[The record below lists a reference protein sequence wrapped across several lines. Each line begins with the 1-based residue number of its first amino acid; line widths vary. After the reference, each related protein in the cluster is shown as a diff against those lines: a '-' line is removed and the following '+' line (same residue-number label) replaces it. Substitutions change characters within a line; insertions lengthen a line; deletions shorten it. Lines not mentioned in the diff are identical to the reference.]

1 MDQKKIN
8 LFIKNNQKLLNNSK
22 YDQKK
27 NIILIDRSR
36 YLQAIESSVVSVAL
50 ANSLNYN
57 LYVFT
62 DRLKENIIKIYEK
75 FGIKKFYYIFS
86 YSFFLN
92 EIKLFFLTF
101 LNLIILIIK
110 LNLKSQKFEW
120 LINKSKINGYEIG
133 DLIYDTYVRSNNSFL
148 KPKIDLKFLKILFSS
163 IFRLLKI
170 EKLIEKIQPK
180 LIICCT
186 EAYAHN
192 EGITIRIALKKN
204 IKVLRVHSQPD
215 SISLEKCSKKKFY
228 MEIKI

>member
-86 YSFFLN
+86 YSFF
-92 EIKLFFLTF
+92 
-101 LNLIILIIK
+101 
-110 LNLKSQKFEW
+110 
-120 LINKSKINGYEIG
+120 
-133 DLIYDTYVRSNNSFL
+133 
-148 KPKIDLKFLKILFSS
+148 
-163 IFRLLKI
+163 
-170 EKLIEKIQPK
+170 
-180 LIICCT
+180 
-186 EAYAHN
+186 
-192 EGITIRIALKKN
+192 
-204 IKVLRVHSQPD
+204 
-215 SISLEKCSKKKFY
+215 
-228 MEIKI
+228 